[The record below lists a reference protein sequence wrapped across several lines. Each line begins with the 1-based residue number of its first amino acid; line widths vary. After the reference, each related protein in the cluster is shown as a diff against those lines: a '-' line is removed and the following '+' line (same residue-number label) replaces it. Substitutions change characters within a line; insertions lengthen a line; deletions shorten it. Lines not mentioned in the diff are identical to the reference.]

1 MPKHEQAMRRHFH
14 QAAARRGF
22 SVAPAQ
28 EAAVE
33 RLARLA
39 AELARPAWTFPR
51 PARDLYVW
59 GPVGRGKSWLVDTF
73 YEGLPAGR
81 KRRLHFH
88 DFFRRLHDGV
98 SRPGTRHDGQSAVDS
113 ALDEL
118 IGDSRVLVFDEF
130 HAHDAGDAMLIA
142 RLFRTLLDRRI
153 TLVTTSNYPPAG
165 LMPDPLYHHLFE
177 PTIKLIEERMDVL
190 DVTGPVD
197 FRRLEPPWSEA
208 GGRRF
213 ATGLCL
219 PPGDTALEALGL
231 TVPAP
236 AESTTVRTHLR
247 MLPARAARGDLVWL
261 GFDALCE
268 TATAVPDYL
277 ALAERFT
284 TLVLDGVPPLAEASA
299 DRRQRFAN
307 LVDVACDRDVR
318 LVLIGCDPLTSLPVD
333 QPLTRDLDRTA
344 SRLAMLRRTN

>member
-1 MPKHEQAMRRHFH
+1 MPQHEQAMRRHFQ
-14 QAAARRGF
+14 QAAARSGF

-51 PARDLYVW
+51 PPRDLYVW

-73 YEGLPAGR
+73 YDGLPTGR

-98 SRPGTRHDGQSAVDS
+98 NRPGARHDGQSAVDG

-177 PTIKLIEERMDVL
+177 PTIELIEERMDVL

-197 FRRLEPPWSEA
+197 FRRLAVPRPQA
-208 GGRRF
+208 RRRF

-219 PPGDTALEALGL
+219 PPGDTVLEARGL
-231 TVPAP
+231 TAPAP
-236 AESTTVRTHLR
+236 AEATAVQAHLR
-247 MLPARAARGDLVWL
+247 QLPARAVRRDLVWFA
-261 GFDALCE
+261 FDALCE
-268 TATAVPDYL
+268 AATGVPDYL
-277 ALAERFT
+277 ALAERFG
-284 TLVLDGVPPLAEASA
+284 TLVLDGLPPLAEASA
-299 DRRQRFAN
+299 DARQRFAN
-307 LVDVACDRDVR
+307 VVDVACDRDVR
-318 LVLIGCDPLTSLPVD
+318 LVLIGADPLAALPAD
-333 QPLTRDLDRTA
+333 RALTRDLDRTA
-344 SRLAMLRRTN
+344 SRLAMLQRGT

>member
-1 MPKHEQAMRRHFH
+1 MRRYFEE
-14 QAAARRGF
+14 AAARRGF
-22 SVAPAQ
+22 EISAEQEVAVARL
-28 EAAVE
+28 V
-33 RLARLA
+33 RLAG
-39 AELARPAWTFPR
+39 ELARPAWTFPR
-51 PARDLYVW
+51 PPRDLYVW

-88 DFFRRLHDGV
+88 DFFRRLHQGV
-98 SRPGTRHDGQSAVDS
+98 AGPGARPDGQSAVDS

-177 PTIKLIEERMDVL
+177 PTIALIEERMDVL
-190 DVTGPVD
+190 DVSGPVD
-197 FRRLEPPWSEA
+197 FRRFAAPGAEP
-208 GGRRF
+208 GGPRF
-213 ATGLCL
+213 ATGMCL
-219 PPGDTALEALGL
+219 PPEDRALAAHDL
-231 TVPAP
+231 VRPAP
-236 AESTTVRTHLR
+236 GEAAAVRAHLHE
-247 MLPARAARGDLVWL
+247 LPARAVRGDLVWF

-268 TATAVPDYL
+268 GATAVPDYL
-277 ALAERFT
+277 VLAERFA

-299 DRRQRFAN
+299 DGRQRFAN
-307 LVDVACDRDVR
+307 LVDVACDRDLR
-318 LVLIGCDPLTSLPVD
+318 LVLVGADPLAGAAGAGA
-333 QPLTRDLDRTA
+333 LTRDLDRTA
-344 SRLAMLRRTN
+344 SRLAMLRGAERAGLR

>member
-1 MPKHEQAMRRHFH
+1 MRRHFH

-51 PARDLYVW
+51 PPRDLYVW

-88 DFFRRLHDGV
+88 DFFRQLHDGV
-98 SRPGTRHDGQSAVDS
+98 TRPGARHDGQSAVDS

-190 DVTGPVD
+190 DVKGPVD
-197 FRRLEPPWSEA
+197 FRRLAPPRSEA
-208 GGRRF
+208 GPRRF
-213 ATGLCL
+213 ATGACL
-219 PPGDTALEALGL
+219 SPEDTALEALGL

-236 AESTTVRTHLR
+236 AESTTVQAHLR
-247 MLPARAARGDLVWL
+247 TLPARAVHGELVWL

-284 TLVLDGVPPLAEASA
+284 TLVLDGVPPLAEAST
-299 DRRQRFAN
+299 DGRQRFAN

-318 LVLIGCDPLTSLPVD
+318 LVLIGSDPLASLPAG
-333 QPLTRDLDRTA
+333 QAPTRDLDRTA
-344 SRLAMLRRTN
+344 SRLAMLRRAN

>member
-1 MPKHEQAMRRHFH
+1 M
-14 QAAARRGF
+14 
-22 SVAPAQ
+22 
-28 EAAVE
+28 
-33 RLARLA
+33 
-39 AELARPAWTFPR
+39 
-51 PARDLYVW
+51 
-59 GPVGRGKSWLVDTF
+59 DTF
-73 YEGLPAGR
+73 YEGLPGGR

-98 SRPGTRHDGQSAVDS
+98 SRPGARHDGQSAVDS
-113 ALDEL
+113 ALDDL

-197 FRRLEPPWSEA
+197 FRRLAVPRPA
-208 GGRRF
+208 DGGRRF

-231 TVPAP
+231 TAPAP
-236 AESTTVRTHLR
+236 AEATAVRAHLR
-247 MLPARAARGDLVWL
+247 ELPARAVRGELVWF
-261 GFDALCE
+261 GFEALCE
-268 TATAVPDYL
+268 SAMAVPDYL
-277 ALAERFT
+277 ALAERFA

-299 DRRQRFAN
+299 DGRQRFAN

-318 LVLIGCDPLTSLPVD
+318 LVLIGSDPLTALPAG
-333 QPLTRDLDRTA
+333 QALTRDLDRTA
-344 SRLAMLRRTN
+344 SRLAMLRRPDRARPAEPAG